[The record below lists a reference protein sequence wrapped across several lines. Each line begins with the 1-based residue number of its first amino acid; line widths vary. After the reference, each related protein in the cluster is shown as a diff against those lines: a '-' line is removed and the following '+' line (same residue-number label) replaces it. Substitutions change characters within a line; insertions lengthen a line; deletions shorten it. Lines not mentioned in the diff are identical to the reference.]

1 MYRKILGFGLL
12 LSVLD
17 QIIKYLIVSNLNL
30 AEDIEVINNFFYIT
44 YIKNSGA
51 AFGILQNGGI
61 IFIILSIVAL
71 IGLIRF
77 IIVDKNI
84 TKLESI
90 SYSLVFAGILG
101 NLIDRVFNGYIVDYL
116 DFYIFGYNFPV
127 FNLADMCIVIGFM
140 IIIYN
145 MFITKGDA
153 NENNNGRGKKR
164 HKSR

>member
-1 MYRKILGFGLL
+1 MYRKIIGFGLL
-12 LSVLD
+12 LAVLD
-17 QIIKYLIVSNLNL
+17 QIIKYLIVNNLDI
-30 AEDIEVINNFFYIT
+30 AQDIEVINNFFYIT

-51 AFGILQNGGI
+51 AFGIFQNGGI
-61 IFIILSIVAL
+61 ILIALSIVAL
-71 IGLIRF
+71 IGLIRY
-77 IIVDKNI
+77 IVVDKNI

-127 FNLADMCIVIGFM
+127 FNLADMCIVIGFG

-145 MFITKGDA
+145 MYITKGDT
-153 NENNNGRGKKR
+153 NENNFGRGKKR
-164 HKSR
+164 HKN